1 MKQRTKVALATG
13 SFGGSEMVSKTPRL
27 PAAKA
32 TAARPMKPSG
42 IPWLGDV
49 PGGWGTCRVG
59 YLMEEINRRSAD
71 GKEEP
76 LSMSQKLG
84 IVPSREIEVANPASS
99 YVGAKIVAPGDLVL
113 NKLKAHL
120 GVFAISKYDGVV
132 SPDYSVYRVNDDVSA
147 SYLNYLFHTPVC
159 ISEFRRRIT
168 GVAVGFNRLYTS
180 EFFKIQVPL
189 PPLPEQRAI
198 AERIDCEVARVDAL
212 RDKIKCEIERL
223 GDYKKSLI
231 AEMVAGRIA
240 SATGSF
246 GGLEIDSKYS
256 QTPRLPAAKA
266 TAARPM
272 KPSGI
277 PWLGDVPAEWE
288 VTRIGYLATRK
299 TPKYAPEEELLSVF
313 LDRGVIRF
321 ADGGSKRANVASGDF
336 SKYQL
341 VEPGDFVLNN
351 QQAWRGSVGVSTYR
365 GIISP
370 AYLILKTKPVVDAVY
385 ANYLFRSR
393 PLVALY
399 EQCSHGVGS
408 IQRNIYWDELRVQKI
423 PFPPLPEQR
432 EIAEYLDRTVSRI
445 DAVVAR
451 RKAQLE
457 KLESFKRSLIQEYV
471 TGKREVC

>member
-1 MKQRTKVALATG
+1 
-13 SFGGSEMVSKTPRL
+13 
-27 PAAKA
+27 
-32 TAARPMKPSG
+32 MKPSG

-49 PGGWGTCRVG
+49 P
-59 YLMEEINRRSAD
+59 EEWELIKGKYCLRQINRPIKDDDGVITCFRDGEVTLRSKRREE
-71 GKEEP
+71 GFTISMKEIGY
-76 LSMSQKLG
+76 QG
-84 IVPSREIEVANPASS
+84 IE
-99 YVGAKIVAPGDLVL
+99 PGDLVVHGMDGFAGSIGVSDSRGKASPVL
-113 NKLKAHL
+113 IVLDTEQNKKFLMYYLRTVAYKN
-120 GVFAISKYDGVV
+120 VFVGLATGI
-132 SPDYSVYRVNDDVSA
+132 RVRSCDLRWPKLA
-147 SYLNYLFHTPVC
+147 ELPYL
-159 ISEFRRRIT
+159 
-168 GVAVGFNRLYTS
+168 
-180 EFFKIQVPL
+180 L

-212 RDKIKCEIERL
+212 REKIKSEIERL

-231 AEMVAGRIA
+231 AETVTR
-240 SATGSF
+240 
-246 GGLEIDSKYS
+246 GLRK
-256 QTPRLPAAKA
+256 RK
-266 TAARPM
+266 M
-272 KPSGI
+272 NPSGI
-277 PWLGDVPAEWE
+277 PWLGDVPEGWE

-299 TPKYAPEEELLSVF
+299 QPKYAPEEELLSVF

-336 SKYQL
+336 TKYQL

-351 QQAWRGSVGVSTYR
+351 QQAWRGSVGVSIYR

-370 AYLILKTKPVVDAVY
+370 AYLILKTKPVVDSVY

-432 EIAEYLDRTVSRI
+432 EIAEYLDRAVSRI

-457 KLESFKRSLIQEYV
+457 KLEAFKRSLIQEYV
-471 TGKREVC
+471 TGKREVRQ

>member
-1 MKQRTKVALATG
+1 
-13 SFGGSEMVSKTPRL
+13 
-27 PAAKA
+27 
-32 TAARPMKPSG
+32 MKPSG

-49 PGGWGTCRVG
+49 PEGWNIKKGKYCLRQ
-59 YLMEEINRRSAD
+59 INRPT
-71 GKEEP
+71 KEEDGVITCFRDGEVT
-76 LSMSQKLG
+76 LRSKRREEGFTVSMKEIGYQG
-84 IVPSREIEVANPASS
+84 IE
-99 YVGAKIVAPGDLVL
+99 PGDLVVHGMDGFAGSIGVSDSSGKASPVL
-113 NKLKAHL
+113 IVLDSEQDKKFLMYYLRTVAYKNVFVGLATGIRVRSCDLRWPKLAEL
-120 GVFAISKYDGVV
+120 
-132 SPDYSVYRVNDDVSA
+132 P
-147 SYLNYLFHTPVC
+147 YL
-159 ISEFRRRIT
+159 
-168 GVAVGFNRLYTS
+168 
-180 EFFKIQVPL
+180 L

-212 RDKIKCEIERL
+212 REKIKREIERL

-231 AEMVAGRIA
+231 AETV
-240 SATGSF
+240 TK
-246 GGLEIDSKYS
+246 GLRK
-256 QTPRLPAAKA
+256 RK
-266 TAARPM
+266 M

-299 TPKYAPEEELLSVF
+299 PPKYAPEEELLSVF

-351 QQAWRGSVGVSTYR
+351 QQAWRGSVGVSAYR

-423 PFPPLPEQR
+423 PFPSLPEQR
-432 EIAEYLDRTVSRI
+432 EIAEYLDRAVSRI
-445 DAVVAR
+445 DTVVAR

-457 KLESFKRSLIQEYV
+457 KLEAFKRSRIQEYV

>member
-1 MKQRTKVALATG
+1 MKSRRK
-13 SFGGSEMVSKTPRL
+13 
-27 PAAKA
+27 
-32 TAARPMKPSG
+32 MKSSG

-49 PGGWGTCRVG
+49 PEGWGTCRVG
-59 YLMEEINRRSAD
+59 YLMEEINRRSVD

-132 SPDYSVYRVNDDVSA
+132 SPDYSVYRVNDDVST
-147 SYLNYLFHTPVC
+147 SFLNYLFHTPIC

-180 EFFKIQVPL
+180 EFFKIQVPT
-189 PPLPEQRAI
+189 PPLPEQQAI

-212 RDKIKCEIERL
+212 REKIKREIERL

-231 AEMVAGRIA
+231 AETVTR
-240 SATGSF
+240 
-246 GGLEIDSKYS
+246 GLRK
-256 QTPRLPAAKA
+256 RK
-266 TAARPM
+266 M

-277 PWLGDVPAEWE
+277 AWLGDVPAEWE
-288 VTRIGYLATRK
+288 VLKCKYVFSNYKEVVGDAHASYERLALTMQ
-299 TPKYAPEEELLSVF
+299 
-313 LDRGVIRF
+313 GVV
-321 ADGGSKRANVASGDF
+321 KRAKTDSQGLQPDNFES
-336 SKYQL
+336 YQIL
-341 VEPGDFVLNN
+341 RKNDFVFKLIDLQN
-351 QQAWRGSVGVSTYR
+351 VSTSR
-365 GIISP
+365 VGLSPFLGIVSP
-370 AYLILKTKPVVDAVY
+370 AYIVLHANNIHTRFAYYYFLMMWLCQIFNQLGNGGVRNSLTAQALLNQPILT
-385 ANYLFRSR
+385 
-393 PLVALY
+393 
-399 EQCSHGVGS
+399 
-408 IQRNIYWDELRVQKI
+408 
-423 PFPPLPEQR
+423 PPLSEQR
-432 EIAEYLDRTVSRI
+432 EIAEYLDRAVSRI

-451 RKAQLE
+451 RKAQVE

>member
-1 MKQRTKVALATG
+1 MGTG
-13 SFGGSEMVSKTPRL
+13 NRERGTGGRVSPR
-27 PAAKA
+27 
-32 TAARPMKPSG
+32 AARPMKPSG

-49 PGGWGTCRVG
+49 PEGWGTCRVG

-132 SPDYSVYRVNDDVSA
+132 SPDYSVYRVYDDVSA

-212 RDKIKCEIERL
+212 REKIKREIERL

-231 AEMVAGRIA
+231 AETVIR
-240 SATGSF
+240 
-246 GGLEIDSKYS
+246 GLRK
-256 QTPRLPAAKA
+256 RK
-266 TAARPM
+266 M

-288 VTRIGYLATRK
+288 VIRNKAFMHLTKEKVGDRK
-299 TPKYAPEEELLSVF
+299 
-313 LDRGVIRF
+313 
-321 ADGGSKRANVASGDF
+321 N
-336 SKYQL
+336 
-341 VEPGDFVLNN
+341 DFVLLSLSKQGVIIRDLSESKGKFPKDFDTYLVVRPGNLVFCLFDV
-351 QQAWRGSVGVSTYR
+351 AETPRTVGLVKNEGMLT
-365 GIISP
+365 G
-370 AYLILKTKPVVDAVY
+370 AYTNFEIDTSLVLPEFAYYYYIAVDDFKRLEPYYTGLRKIVKTETFLSLKFPK
-385 ANYLFRSR
+385 
-393 PLVALY
+393 
-399 EQCSHGVGS
+399 
-408 IQRNIYWDELRVQKI
+408 
-423 PFPPLPEQR
+423 PPLPEQR
-432 EIAEYLDRTVSRI
+432 EIAAYLDRAVSRI

-451 RKAQLE
+451 RKTQLE

-471 TGKREVC
+471 TGKREVCL

>member
-49 PGGWGTCRVG
+49 PEGWEIDKIKYWFKATNTRGNTILQLLSATQKYGMYPQSKLEGIVQVAEKTDLNTFKTVHIDDFVISLRSFQGGIERSDYEGVCSPAYQTFHAMR
-59 YLMEEINRRSAD
+59 EINT
-71 GKEEP
+71 GYFK
-76 LSMSQKLG
+76 
-84 IVPSREIEVANPASS
+84 
-99 YVGAKIVAPGDLVL
+99 
-113 NKLKAHL
+113 
-120 GVFAISKYDGVV
+120 
-132 SPDYSVYRVNDDVSA
+132 
-147 SYLNYLFHTPVC
+147 YLFKSH
-159 ISEFRRRIT
+159 
-168 GVAVGFNRLYTS
+168 GFIEAINRLTVGIREGKTINYS
-180 EFFKIQVPL
+180 DVREMGVPF

-212 RDKIKCEIERL
+212 REKIKREIERL

-231 AEMVAGRIA
+231 AETVAGRIA

-277 PWLGDVPAEWE
+277 PWLGDVPEGWGIDKVKYWFKATN
-288 VTRIGYLATRK
+288 TRGNTTLQ
-299 TPKYAPEEELLSVF
+299 LLSATQKY
-313 LDRGVIRF
+313 GMYPQ
-321 ADGGSKRANVASGDF
+321 SKLEGIVQVAEKTDLNTF
-336 SKYQL
+336 KT
-341 VEPGDFVLNN
+341 VHVDDFVISLRSF
-351 QQAWRGSVGVSTYR
+351 QGGIERSDFEGVC
-365 GIISP
+365 SP
-370 AYLILKTKPVVDAVY
+370 AYQTFHAIREINTGYFK
-385 ANYLFRSR
+385 YLFK
-393 PLVALY
+393 
-399 EQCSHGVGS
+399 SHGFIEAINRLTVGIREGKTINYS
-408 IQRNIYWDELRVQKI
+408 DVREMNIPL
-423 PFPPLPEQR
+423 PPIPEQR
-432 EIAEYLDRTVSRI
+432 EIAAYLDRAVSRI

-471 TGKREVC
+471 TGKREAK